1 MHSRISEFSRLCHT
15 TVIYPADF
23 NFPAGSFCVFIFVL
37 VFLSHVLVLE
47 RVSTMDESKLYGEL
61 TPSGG
66 GDPIPLLKRKLL
78 VGRRPS
84 CDITL
89 RFPNV
94 SSHHCELELI
104 NGYWFVRDLGSAN
117 GIKVNDS
124 RCDQKWV
131 FPGDTLTVAKHRYE
145 MSYHGLGD
153 RPEDEEENPFSKSLM
168 EKAGLTGGGR
178 RKRIPEPVDIPK
190 VQTDDDV
197 AMEWLMGDRGN

>member
-1 MHSRISEFSRLCHT
+1 
-15 TVIYPADF
+15 
-23 NFPAGSFCVFIFVL
+23 
-37 VFLSHVLVLE
+37 
-47 RVSTMDESKLYGEL
+47 MDESKLYGEL

-78 VGRRPS
+78 IGRRPS

-131 FPGDTLTVAKHRYE
+131 FPGDTLTVAKHRFE

-153 RPEDEEENPFSKSLM
+153 RPEDEEENPFARSLM

-197 AMEWLMGDRGN
+197 AMEWLMGDQGN

>member
-1 MHSRISEFSRLCHT
+1 
-15 TVIYPADF
+15 
-23 NFPAGSFCVFIFVL
+23 
-37 VFLSHVLVLE
+37 
-47 RVSTMDESKLYGEL
+47 MDESKLYGEL

-89 RFPNV
+89 RFSNV

-131 FPGDTLTVAKHRYE
+131 FPGDTLAVAKHRYE

-168 EKAGLTGGGR
+168 EKAGLVGGGR
-178 RKRIPEPVDIPK
+178 RKQIHETLDIPK

-197 AMEWLMGDRGN
+197 AMEWLMGDHGN

>member
-1 MHSRISEFSRLCHT
+1 LLVVFL
-15 TVIYPADF
+15 F
-23 NFPAGSFCVFIFVL
+23 FIFL
-37 VFLSHVLVLE
+37 HSLLE
-47 RVSTMDESKLYGEL
+47 TVSTMDESKLYGEL

-66 GDPIPLLKRKLL
+66 GDPIPLLKRKLMI
-78 VGRRPS
+78 GRRPS

-89 RFPNV
+89 RFANV

-145 MSYHGLGD
+145 MTYHALGE
-153 RPEDEEENPFSKSLM
+153 RPEEAEENPFDKSLL
-168 EKAGLTGGGR
+168 EKAGLAGENR
-178 RKRIPEPVDIPK
+178 RKRIPEPIEMPK
-190 VQTDDDV
+190 ATTDDDV
-197 AMEWLMGDRGN
+197 AMEWLMGDH